1 MNNYTLIRTVLKLSK
16 VALNITVDEKVLS
29 HFKKLCNEK
38 DIKVSTKIN
47 SLMRHWIEENGEDT
61 E

>member
-29 HFKKLCNEK
+29 DFKKLCNEK